1 MSSAAQANPSR
12 SRLRGGWRIAAVLLA
27 VVAVLL
33 AAAAFA
39 LRQAYPP
46 ARISAMLAEQIS
58 TATGRA
64 FRIDGDLSIHLFPTI
79 AVRANDVA
87 LANADWGSQPDMLRF
102 RKAAFEISLR
112 DLLDRRIRIL
122 SVEVEDAEILLEGD
136 GAGRYNWQF
145 APHPRDGAKAAP
157 SLEMDRFLLSG
168 AHVTYRDARK
178 GASRDVEVA
187 IDSIGLH
194 ANGDRDQLSGV
205 FKLGPQ
211 EWKAEGEVGRVARM
225 LAGAEDWPFDIALS
239 TDGATVSAAGNLG
252 TGPRAGSL
260 EAALKL
266 QVSDAKVLR
275 NISAAASALPMP
287 VEATATLRRAPDEWR
302 FDELKLSIAGQALNG
317 RVTLQ
322 TRPPRPRVDAEL
334 SSAAIDLKKW
344 LTAEPA
350 AAAKTPRAPLFG
362 DKPLFTFDAL
372 PEIPLQI
379 QVKVDRLNVP
389 GMPGVSGLQARLISD
404 QGRLTIEPLSFA
416 AVGGS
421 VHGRVGL
428 TLRMGEAPRTDLQ
441 LTARSLSVEDLDA
454 QRGGKH
460 FKGGRANL
468 DLKLGMTGRTPRS
481 LAGTSHGDVQL
492 SVRDVGLTGRAATL
506 DQDIL
511 ARLLDTLLPKQASS
525 KDLVVQCLVARLPLR
540 NGVAAID
547 RSIVMETPQIAV
559 AASGEINLAKQTI
572 QLAFLPRVKKGL
584 DLNPGSLVQL
594 LLLKGSLEN
603 PEFTIDPKGTVR
615 QAATFGVAAATGGI
629 SLLAPALFGHAGTAK
644 DCGLPSSTGG
654 QGTKSKPQQEGGGR
668 KFKAPHPFGLIGR

>member
-1 MSSAAQANPSR
+1 LSSPAQPNPSR
-12 SRLRGGWRIAAVLLA
+12 SRQGGGWRIAAIVLG

-33 AAAAFA
+33 AAALFA

-58 TATGRA
+58 SATGRA

-102 RKAAFEISLR
+102 RRAAFEISLR
-112 DLLDRRIRIL
+112 DLLDRQIRIL
-122 SVEVEDAEILLEGD
+122 SAEVEGAEILLESD

-145 APHPRDGAKAAP
+145 APNPRDGAKSAP
-157 SLEMDRFLLSG
+157 PLEMDRFLVSG

-178 GASRDVEVA
+178 GASRDVEIESLDLRA
-187 IDSIGLH
+187 KGE
-194 ANGDRDQLSGV
+194 RDQLSGV
-205 FKLGPQ
+205 FKVGPQ

-239 TDGATVSAAGNLG
+239 TDGAALSAAGSLG

-266 QVSDAKVLR
+266 QASDAKVLQPM
-275 NISAAASALPMP
+275 SAAASALPMP
-287 VEATATLRRAPDEWR
+287 VEATATLRRSPDEWR
-302 FDELKLSIAGQALNG
+302 LDELTLSIAGQALNG

-322 TRPPRPRVDAEL
+322 TSPPRPRVDAEL

-379 QVKVDRLNVP
+379 HVKVDRLNVP
-389 GMPGVSGLQARLISD
+389 GMPAISGLQARFMSD
-404 QGRLTIEPLSFA
+404 QGRLTVEPLSFA
-416 AVGGS
+416 AAGGA
-421 VHGRVGL
+421 VQGRFEL
-428 TLRMGEAPRTDLQ
+428 TLRSGAAPRTDLQ

-468 DLKLGMTGRTPRS
+468 DLKLAMTGRTPRS
-481 LAGTSHGDVQL
+481 LAGTTNGDVQL
-492 SVRDVGLTGRAATL
+492 SVRDVGLAGRASTL
-506 DQDIL
+506 DQGIV
-511 ARLLDTLLPKQASS
+511 ARLLDTLLPKQAPSQ
-525 KDLVVQCLVARLPLR
+525 DLVVQCLVGRLPLR
-540 NGVAAID
+540 NGVAPID

-572 QLAFLPRVKKGL
+572 ELAFLPRVKKGL

-594 LLLKGSLEN
+594 LLLKGPLEN

-615 QAATFGVAAATGGI
+615 QAATFGVAAATGGL
-629 SLLAPALFGHAGTAK
+629 SLLAPALFGHAGAVK
-644 DCGLPSSTGG
+644 DCGLPASAGG
-654 QGTKSKPQQEGGGR
+654 QGTKSKSQQERGGS